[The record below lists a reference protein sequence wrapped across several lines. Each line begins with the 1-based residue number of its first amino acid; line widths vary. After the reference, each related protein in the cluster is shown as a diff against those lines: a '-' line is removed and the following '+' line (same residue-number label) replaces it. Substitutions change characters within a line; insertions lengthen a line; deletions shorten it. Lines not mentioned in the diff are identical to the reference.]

1 MHSARKGGKSEQSE
15 QPATY
20 AYIYKDSPSLQETT
34 DFPITPTSQMLSQM
48 FGSRRQNRNRGNSR
62 GAMNNPTSSQP
73 ISWDAALDDG
83 SETEYDDGEA
93 EYRQPVTPVEEDNM
107 RLPDDIV
114 AQLSPGRSRE
124 NGRRTHNPNSTTPG
138 VYRSR
143 LLLTRPPAG
152 ETRNR
157 GESDQRQR
165 REEAVRVFCPPEG
178 ETTRRSRGGGW
189 SEERQEREAAL
200 KQIGAHIEVVE
211 VTQNYELKR
220 GGRPCDQ
227 PLNVLKNLKWVAFNF
242 KRELPWHKI
251 TKIEFIRNDRLYE
264 RFRKTKEEFK
274 RLGKTTKEMLLFHG
288 TRSENVKGLLWSL
301 RGAELTICLG

>member
-1 MHSARKGGKSEQSE
+1 MRDEPLKQDNNEFMEEVRDSE
-15 QPATY
+15 
-20 AYIYKDSPSLQETT
+20 PSSSSLTGET
-34 DFPITPTSQMLSQM
+34 PRPM
-48 FGSRRQNRNRGNSR
+48 FALRRQNRNRGNSR

-73 ISWDAALDDG
+73 TSWDEALDDG
-83 SETEYDDGEA
+83 SETDYDDGEA
-93 EYRQPVTPVEEDNM
+93 EYRQPLTPVEEDNM

-114 AQLSPGRSRE
+114 SHFSPGQSRK

-138 VYRSR
+138 VYTSQ
-143 LLLTRPPAG
+143 LLTWPPAG
-152 ETRNR
+152 EKRNR

-165 REEAVRVFCPPEG
+165 GEEGQRGEEAVRVFCPPEG
-178 ETTRRSRGGGW
+178 ETTRRSRSGGW

-200 KQIGAHIEVVE
+200 KQIGANVEVVE

-227 PLNVLKNLKWVAFNF
+227 PLKVLQMLKWVAFNF
-242 KRELPWHKI
+242 KRELPEHRI

-274 RLGKTTKEMLLFHG
+274 RLGKTTKEILLYHG
-288 TRSENVKGLLWSL
+288 TRSENVKRLLWPL
-301 RGAELTICLG
+301 GGAELTICLG